1 MKAKKVLSVFLVAL
15 IGGFTAYGISWFFSE
30 KQFIRQAEVSNV
42 VPVNNIQSSI
52 VTTLPDFT
60 VAAEKTVNA
69 VVHVKTTYAQ
79 NNRQPSI
86 SDFFFGDPF
95 GGSPYGHRMP
105 QMASG
110 SGVIMSADGYI
121 VTNNHVIENA
131 NNIEIVL
138 NDNRT
143 FSAKLIGRDPA
154 TDIALVKIEAE
165 NLPTIPYGNSDALK
179 VGEWVLAVGNPFNL
193 TSTVTAG
200 IVSAKE
206 RNINLLRQKQQYA
219 IESFIQTD
227 AAVNP
232 GNSGGA
238 LVNTNGELVG
248 INTAIASQTGSYTGY
263 SFAVPVTIV
272 KKVVSDLMEYG
283 TVQRALLGINIKDVD
298 SKIAEELDLE
308 KPEGIYVVNVNT
320 GSAAEDAGIK
330 IKDVIIKINET
341 KVEKVSELQEQ
352 ISRFSPGDKID
363 VWVLRNNKLKK
374 FLVELK
380 NSLGT
385 TDVVNKNI
393 IDVLGASFTEISDSQ
408 KKDLNIESG
417 VVVTDL
423 QAGKLMRAGVK
434 EGFIITH
441 INRDPVDSPKEI
453 EDILKNIHGGVYI
466 QGIYPNGEIAYY
478 AFGME

>member
-1 MKAKKVLSVFLVAL
+1 MKKILSFLFVG
-15 IGGFTAYGISWFFSE
+15 IVGGLSAFAMVWFFNQNQTVTIKE
-30 KQFIRQAEVSNV
+30 ANNI
-42 VPVNNIQSSI
+42 VPVNNIQST

-69 VVHVKTTYAQ
+69 VVHVKTTYKQ
-79 NNRQPSI
+79 NNVNQPSMQ
-86 SDFFFGDPF
+86 DFFFGNPF
-95 GGSPYGHRMP
+95 GGGQFGQRMP

-110 SGVIMSADGYI
+110 SGVIISTDGYI
-121 VTNNHVIENA
+121 VTNNHVVENA
-131 NNIEIVL
+131 NDIEIVL
-138 NDNRT
+138 NDKRT
-143 FSAKLIGRDPA
+143 YKAKLIGRDPA
-154 TDIALVKIEAE
+154 TDIALVKVDATD
-165 NLPTIPYGNSDALK
+165 LPTIPYGNSDNLK
-179 VGEWVLAVGNPFNL
+179 IGEWVLAVGNPFNL

-238 LVNTNGELVG
+238 LVNTKGELVG

-263 SFAVPVTIV
+263 SFAVPVTIA
-272 KKVVSDLMEYG
+272 KKIVSDLMEYG
-283 TVQRALLGINIKDVD
+283 TVQRALLGVNIQDVD
-298 SKIAEELDLE
+298 AKLAEKLNLE
-308 KPEGIYVVNVNT
+308 KPEGVYVANVNEE
-320 GSAAEDAGIK
+320 SAAEEAGIEK
-330 IKDVIIKINET
+330 EDIIIKVNED
-341 KVEKVSELQEQ
+341 KIDKVSELQEK
-352 ISRFSPGDKID
+352 ISRYSPGDKVD
-363 VWVLRNNKLKK
+363 VWVLRDGKEKK

-385 TDVVNKNI
+385 TDVVNKNVI
-393 IDVLGASFTEISDSQ
+393 EVLGASFTELPDKI
-408 KKDLNIESG
+408 KDKLDIKNG
-417 VVVTDL
+417 VKVTDL

-441 INRDPVDSPKEI
+441 VNRKPVKSAKQI
-453 EDILKNIHGGVYI
+453 EEILKNIHGGVYI
-466 QGIYPNGEIAYY
+466 QGVYPDGEVAYY